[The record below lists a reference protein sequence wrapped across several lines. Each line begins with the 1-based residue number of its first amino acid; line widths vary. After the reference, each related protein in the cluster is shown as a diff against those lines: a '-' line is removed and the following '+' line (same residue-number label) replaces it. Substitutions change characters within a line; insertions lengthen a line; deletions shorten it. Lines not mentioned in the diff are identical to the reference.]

1 MMTNNPWI
9 ELKRTEFL
17 SALKEIKPSFRVRG
31 APERELQIGLVNSQV
46 VFSVQGA
53 SVSRPAVG
61 DWQGLASLRLAFFLT
76 FLVAKPAESMVR
88 ISFVDGKI
96 HASSAR
102 FPAKWV
108 DSNDLLTVTHL
119 NDHAKTPTKEETLK
133 FKCPKCRRKQGVAF
147 FSISQGPFMTDMVRE
162 MVTTGESFDHG
173 FGCLSCG
180 KTWATQ
186 SL

>member
-1 MMTNNPWI
+1 MENLPWI
-9 ELKRTEFL
+9 ELRRTDFL
-17 SALKEIKPSFRVRG
+17 SALKDIKPSLRVRG
-31 APERELQIGLVNSQV
+31 APERELQIGLINSQI

-53 SVSRPAVG
+53 TVSRPARG
-61 DWQGLASLRLAFFLT
+61 FWPGLASLRMTYFLT
-76 FLVAKPAESMVR
+76 FLVAKPAENVVR

-102 FPAKWV
+102 FAAKWV

-119 NDHAKTPTKEETLK
+119 NDHAKTPTKEETMM
-133 FKCPKCRRKQGVAF
+133 FKCPKCRRKKGVAF
-147 FSISQGPFMTDMVRE
+147 FSISQGPFMTDMVKN
-162 MVTTGESFDHG
+162 MVTVGESLDHG
-173 FGCLSCG
+173 FGCLVCG

>member
-1 MMTNNPWI
+1 MSSNPWI
-9 ELKRTEFL
+9 ELKRTDFL
-17 SALKEIKPSFRVRG
+17 SALKEIKPSLHVRS
-31 APERELQIGLVNSQV
+31 ASERELQVGLINSQI

-53 SVSRPAVG
+53 TVSRPATG
-61 DWQGLASLRLAFFLT
+61 FWPGLASLRLTYFLT
-76 FLVAKPAESMVR
+76 FLVAKPAENVVR

-102 FPAKWV
+102 FSAKWV
-108 DSNDLLTVTHL
+108 DSDDLLTVTQL
-119 NDHAKTPTKEETLK
+119 SDHAKTPTKEETIT
-133 FKCPKCRRKQGVAF
+133 FKCPKCRRKKGVAF
-147 FSISQGPFMTDMVRE
+147 FSISQGPFMTDAMKN
-162 MVTTGESFDHG
+162 MVTVGESLDHG

>member
-1 MMTNNPWI
+1 MSSNPWI
-9 ELKRTEFL
+9 ELKRTDFL
-17 SALKEIKPSFRVRG
+17 SALKEIKPSLRVRS
-31 APERELQIGLVNSQV
+31 APERELQIGLINSQI

-53 SVSRPAVG
+53 TVSRPATG
-61 DWQGLASLRLAFFLT
+61 FWPGLASLRLTYFLT
-76 FLVAKPAESMVR
+76 FLVAKPAENVVR

-102 FPAKWV
+102 FSAKWV
-108 DSNDLLTVTHL
+108 GSDDLLTVTQL
-119 NDHAKTPTKEETLK
+119 SDHAKTPTKEETIT
-133 FKCPKCRRKQGVAF
+133 FKCPKCRRKKGVAF
-147 FSISQGPFMTDMVRE
+147 FSISQGPFMTDAVKN
-162 MVTTGESFDHG
+162 MVTVGESLDHG